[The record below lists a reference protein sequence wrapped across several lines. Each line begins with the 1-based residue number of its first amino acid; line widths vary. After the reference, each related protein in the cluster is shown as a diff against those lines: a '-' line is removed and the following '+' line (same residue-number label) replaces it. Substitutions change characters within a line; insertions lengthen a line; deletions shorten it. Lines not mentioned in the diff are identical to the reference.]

1 LALILSFNGK
11 TPKIAQSVF
20 LAPTAVIIGDVEIG
34 ENASIWFGAV
44 IRGDHPKHRIVI
56 GAGTS
61 VQENAVIHVG
71 KSAPTMV
78 GENVTIGH
86 GAKFESCS
94 IGDRT
99 IIGMNAIILNDAN
112 VGRECVIAANS
123 VVLEGTQI
131 PDRSVVAGVP
141 GTIKKVIDGSS
152 AEWMKDGGKHYIRL
166 SRAYMNEGIGQ
177 ETMICEL
184 CGGPLL
190 ERHCKIMCQVCGYQR
205 DCSDP

>member
-1 LALILSFNGK
+1 MALILSFNGK

-94 IGDRT
+94 IGNRT
-99 IIGMNAIILNDAN
+99 IIGMNANTRQKCRRRSPRND
-112 VGRECVIAANS
+112 
-123 VVLEGTQI
+123 
-131 PDRSVVAGVP
+131 
-141 GTIKKVIDGSS
+141 
-152 AEWMKDGGKHYIRL
+152 
-166 SRAYMNEGIGQ
+166 
-177 ETMICEL
+177 
-184 CGGPLL
+184 
-190 ERHCKIMCQVCGYQR
+190 
-205 DCSDP
+205 

>member
-1 LALILSFNGK
+1 MALILSFNGK

-94 IGDRT
+94 IGNRT

-141 GTIKKVIDGSS
+141 GTIKKVFDGSS
-152 AEWMKDGGKHYIRL
+152 ADGMKVGGKHYIRV

>member
-1 LALILSFNGK
+1 MALILPFNNK

-20 LAPTAVIIGDVEIG
+20 LAPTAVIVGDVEIG
-34 ENASIWFGAV
+34 EDASIWFGAV

-56 GAGTS
+56 GPGTS

-86 GAKFESCS
+86 GAKFESCF

-99 IIGMNAIILNDAN
+99 IIGMNAVILNDAN
-112 VGRECVIAANS
+112 VGRECIIAANS

-131 PDRSVVAGVP
+131 PDRTVVAGVP
-141 GTIKKVIDGSS
+141 GTIRKVIDGSS
-152 AEWMKDGGKHYIRL
+152 AEWMKDGGQHYIRL
-166 SRAYMNEGIGQ
+166 SRAYMNEGIGRG
-177 ETMICEL
+177 TMICEL